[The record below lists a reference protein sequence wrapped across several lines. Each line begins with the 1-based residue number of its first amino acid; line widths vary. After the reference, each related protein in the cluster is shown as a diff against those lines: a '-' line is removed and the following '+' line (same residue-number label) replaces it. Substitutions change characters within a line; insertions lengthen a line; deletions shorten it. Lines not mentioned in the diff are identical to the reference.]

1 MAPGAAISVM
11 RIRDVL
17 MVAVPQDADDETIA
31 SLQERVLDSMDQH
44 RTKGLIVDLST
55 VETLDSYFARTV
67 VETARMVAL
76 MGGKTIVVGMR
87 PSVAVTATQLGLALG
102 DTAAA
107 LSVDRA
113 LAMLNGA
120 AHGA

>member
-1 MAPGAAISVM
+1 M
-11 RIRDVL
+11 RIGDVL
-17 MVAVPQDADDETIA
+17 MVAVPQDADDDTIA
-31 SLQERVLDSMDQH
+31 SLQERVLQSMDQH

-76 MGGKTIVVGMR
+76 MGGRTIVVGMR

-102 DTAAA
+102 DAAAA
-107 LSVDRA
+107 LSVDRG
-113 LAMLNGA
+113 LAMLNGVSR
-120 AHGA
+120 GA

>member
-1 MAPGAAISVM
+1 MPATPVSVL

-17 MVAVPQDADDETIA
+17 MVVVPQDADDDTI
-31 SLQERVLDSMDQH
+31 SCLQERVLQSMDLEKT
-44 RTKGLIVDLST
+44 RGLIIDLST

-76 MGGKTIVVGMR
+76 MGGKTVLAGMR
-87 PSVAVTATQLGLALG
+87 PSVAVTTTQLGLRLSG
-102 DTAAA
+102 AATA

-113 LAMLNGA
+113 LTMLNGA
-120 AHGA
+120 AQGV

>member
-1 MAPGAAISVM
+1 
-11 RIRDVL
+11 

-31 SLQERVLDSMDQH
+31 SLQERVLHSMDQH
-44 RTKGLIVDLST
+44 RTKGLVIDLST

-76 MGGKTIVVGMR
+76 MGGRTVLVGMQ
-87 PSVAVTATQLGLALG
+87 PSVAVTTTQLGLRLG
-102 DTAAA
+102 DAATA

-113 LAMLNGA
+113 LIILNGA
-120 AHGA
+120 VRGA